1 MNLFATLDTDATDF
15 AKRNGFFQ
23 DEAIRTPVVVS
34 KHGRPKT
41 VLIAYDEFV
50 RLRERDRQA
59 YSLTDMPEE
68 VAQAI
73 LEATVPEDLAD

>member
-1 MNLFATLDTDATDF
+1 MDLFKTLDTDATEF
-15 AKRNGFFQ
+15 AKRNGYFQ
-23 DEAIRTPVVVS
+23 DEAIRKPIVVS
-34 KHGRPKT
+34 RHGRPKT

-59 YSLTDMPEE
+59 YALDDIPDD

-73 LEATVPEDLAD
+73 LGATVPDDLAD

>member
-1 MNLFATLDTDATDF
+1 MNLFATLDADATDF

-23 DEAIRTPVVVS
+23 DEAIRAPIVVS

-41 VLIAYDEFV
+41 VLIAYEEFV

-59 YSLTDMPEE
+59 YSLTELPEE

-73 LEATVPEDLAD
+73 LDATVPPTLEE

>member
-23 DEAIRTPVVVS
+23 DEAIRKPIVVS

-59 YSLTDMPEE
+59 YTLDDLPED

-73 LEATVPEDLAD
+73 LDAAVPEALKD